1 MTQARLNDLTI
12 EYEDE
17 GPPDGPPILLI
28 MGLGMQ
34 LVAWPAPF
42 CAGLAARG
50 FRVIRFDNRDA
61 GLSSKSP
68 WRPRLGLRTL
78 MFAAWL
84 GIPVRP
90 PYTLDDMAEDA
101 VGLMDALGVKRA
113 HIVGVSMGGMIA
125 QIVAAKHPE
134 RATSLVSMMSSS
146 GRRGLPDAE
155 PQVTRALLRRRPQNL
170 DEAIDFGVNL
180 LQLIGSPGYPADR
193 AHLTTVVE
201 RGVRRSYNPRG
212 LARQLLAIATAP
224 SRVELLR
231 TIRVPALVMHG
242 ADDPLVPLAA
252 GKDTAA
258 SIAGARLMV
267 IPGWGHDLPEP
278 LTPLFVETIADHCRA
293 AEVEAM
299 AATNR
304 S

>member
-12 EYEDE
+12 EYEVE

-34 LVAWPAPF
+34 LVAWPQPL
-42 CAGLAARG
+42 CAGLVARG

-68 WRPRLGLRTL
+68 WRPRVGLRTL

-84 GIPVRP
+84 GLPVRP

-101 VGLMDALGVKRA
+101 AGLMDALGVKRA

-125 QIVAAKHPE
+125 QILAAKHAE
-134 RATSLVSMMSSS
+134 RAKSLVSMMSTS
-146 GRRGLPDAE
+146 GRKGLPGPE
-155 PQVTRALLRRRPQNL
+155 PRIARALLRRRPQSP
-170 DEAIDFGVNL
+170 DAAIDFGVNL
-180 LQLIGSPGYPADR
+180 LQLIGSPGFPASR

-201 RGVRRSYNPRG
+201 RAIRRCYNPRG
-212 LARQLLAIATAP
+212 LARQLLAITTAP

-231 TIRVPALVMHG
+231 AIRVPTLVMHG
-242 ADDPLVPLAA
+242 ADDPLMPLAA
-252 GKDTAA
+252 GKDTAD

-267 IPGWGHDLPEP
+267 IPGWGHDLPEA
-278 LTPLFVETIADHCRA
+278 LTPLFVETIADHCQA
-293 AEVEAM
+293 AEAEAT
-299 AATNR
+299 AA
-304 S
+304 SD